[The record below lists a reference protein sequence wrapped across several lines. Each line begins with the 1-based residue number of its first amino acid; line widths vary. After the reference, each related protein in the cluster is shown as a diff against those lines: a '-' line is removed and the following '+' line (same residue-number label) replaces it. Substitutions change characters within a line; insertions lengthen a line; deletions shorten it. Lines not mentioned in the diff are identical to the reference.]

1 METMLSTWKEVFEDR
16 ADQERLLRWKHPG
29 YDFIYNHIVAAAM
42 LAVIIGLIV
51 WGIQIGLERRDERN
65 MENGRQE
72 IIARQLEAEQSAA
85 AEAERQAQALEA
97 KKTAW
102 TESTARAIWGIR
114 NFIEKYHYT
123 EQDIETYVW
132 SAFNRADARGQD
144 LSEVFGEEGQYIA
157 YSEKNTITPEYREIA
172 RRFVDKW
179 LDEERPCDPSFQ
191 YAELL
196 PQGIF
201 LFITENGRRWHA

>member
-16 ADQERLLRWKHPG
+16 AEQERLLRWKHPG
-29 YDFIYNHIVAAAM
+29 YDFIYNWLVAAVM

-65 MENGRQE
+65 METGRQE

-97 KKTAW
+97 LKERL
-102 TESTARAIWGIR
+102 TEIVARAIWGIR
-114 NFIEKYHYT
+114 NFIEKYHYS
-123 EQDIETYVW
+123 EADIETYIW

-157 YSEKNTITPEYREIA
+157 YSDKNTVLPEYREMA

-179 LDEERPCDPSFQ
+179 LDEERPCDPSYQ

>member
-1 METMLSTWKEVFEDR
+1 MSDALSIWNEVFSDR
-16 ADQERLLRWKHPG
+16 ADQERELRWKHPG
-29 YDFIYNHIVAAAM
+29 FDLRYNWLVAAA
-42 LAVIIGLIV
+42 AITVIIGLIV
-51 WGIQIGLERRDERN
+51 WGINIGLARRDAIA
-65 MENGRQE
+65 METGRQE

-114 NFIEKYHYT
+114 NFIEKYHYS
-123 EQDIETYVW
+123 EQDIETYIW

-144 LSEVFGEEGQYIA
+144 LSEVFSEEGQYIA
-157 YSEKNTITPEYREIA
+157 FSDKNTITPEYREMA

-179 LDEERPCDPSFQ
+179 LDEDRPCDPGYQ
-191 YAELL
+191 YAEFL

>member
-1 METMLSTWKEVFEDR
+1 MENMLSTWKEVFADR
-16 ADQERLLRWKHPG
+16 ADQERQLRWKHPG
-29 YDFIYNHIVAAAM
+29 FDFCYNWIVATAM

-51 WGIQIGLERRDERN
+51 WGIQVGLARRDERN
-65 MENGRQE
+65 METGRQE

-97 KKTAW
+97 KRA
-102 TESTARAIWGIR
+102 EYIDIVARAIYGIR

-123 EQDIETYVW
+123 EADIETYIW
-132 SAFNRADARGQD
+132 SAFNRAEARGMD
-144 LSEVFGEEGQYIA
+144 LAEVFAEEGQYIA
-157 YSEKNTITPEYREIA
+157 YSAHNTILPEFREMAERI
-172 RRFVDKW
+172 VDK
-179 LDEERPCDPSFQ
+179 LMSGERPCDPGYQ

>member
-1 METMLSTWKEVFEDR
+1 MENMLSTWKGVFEDR
-16 ADQERLLRWKHPG
+16 ADQERQLRWKHPG
-29 YDFIYNHIVAAAM
+29 FDFCYNWIVAAAM
-42 LAVIIGLIV
+42 LAVVIGLII
-51 WGIQIGLERRDERN
+51 WGVQVGLARRDERN
-65 MENGRQE
+65 METGRQE

-97 KKTAW
+97 LKERL
-102 TESTARAIWGIR
+102 TEIVARAIWGIR
-114 NFIEKYHYT
+114 NFIEKYHYS

-157 YSEKNTITPEYREIA
+157 YSEKNTITPEYREMA

-179 LDEERPCDPSFQ
+179 LDEERPCDPSYQ

-201 LFITENGRRWHA
+201 LFITESGRRWHA

>member
-1 METMLSTWKEVFEDR
+1 MESMLSTWNEVFADR
-16 ADQERLLRWKHPG
+16 ADQERQLRWKHPG
-29 YDFIYNHIVAAAM
+29 YDFCYNWIVSAVM

-51 WGIQIGLERRDERN
+51 WGIQIGLARRDERN
-65 MENGRQE
+65 LETGRQE
-72 IIARQLEAEQSAA
+72 IIAQQLEAEQSAG

-114 NFIEKYHYT
+114 NFVEKYHYS
-123 EQDIETYVW
+123 EQDIETYIW

-144 LSEVFGEEGQYIA
+144 LSDVFGEEGQYIA
-157 YSEKNTITPEYREIA
+157 YSDKNTITPEYREMA
-172 RRFVDKW
+172 RKFVDKW
-179 LDEERPCDPSFQ
+179 LDEDRPCDPGYQ